1 MEVRMTTVREILQ
14 AKGTDVF
21 TIAPDKTVR
30 DALTLMAEKKI
41 GALVVV
47 DDDGVCGMVSE
58 RDYARKVVLK
68 GKASRDTAIRDIMT
82 SKVCYVSPDNRIEEC
97 MALMTDKIVRHLPVM
112 EDGKLSGIVSIGD
125 VVKSVISDQ
134 EFIISQLE
142 SYIMGN

>member
-1 MEVRMTTVREILQ
+1 MTTVREILQ
-14 AKGTDVF
+14 DKGTDVF
-21 TIAPDKTVR
+21 TIAPDKTVL
-30 DALTLMAEKKI
+30 DALTLMAEKEV
-41 GALVVV
+41 GALIVV

-112 EDGKLSGIVSIGD
+112 ENGELTGIVSIGD

>member
-1 MEVRMTTVREILQ
+1 MTTVREILQ

-21 TIAPDKTVR
+21 TIAPDKTVF
-30 DALTLMAEKKI
+30 DALTLMAAKEI

-47 DDDGVCGMVSE
+47 EDGSICGMVSE
-58 RDYARKVVLK
+58 RDYARKVILK
-68 GKASRDTAIRDIMT
+68 GKFSRDTAVRDIMT
-82 SKVCYVSPDNRIEEC
+82 SKVVYVSPENRIEEC

-112 EDGKLSGIVSIGD
+112 ENDELTGIVSIGD

-142 SYIMGN
+142 SYITGK